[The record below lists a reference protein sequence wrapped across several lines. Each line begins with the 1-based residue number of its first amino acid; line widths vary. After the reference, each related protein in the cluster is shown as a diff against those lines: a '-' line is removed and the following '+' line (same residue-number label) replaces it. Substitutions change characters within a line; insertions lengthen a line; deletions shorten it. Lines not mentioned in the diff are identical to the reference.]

1 MGRGVRDR
9 RGESVI
15 RFVAPGRAFY
25 PDRCCATAQ
34 KKNAF
39 SPPSIRSVRTWNPEE
54 WRSWFFFSFSSS
66 SSNVSLIRVCTRPL
80 YAADLWVFYAARLV
94 ENAKLSPLR
103 RVSYKRSSTYIYTT
117 SSRRIEII
125 FKITHFVGEKLFLIK
140 SKAAGKARDATI
152 RPVKPRHR
160 DLTSC
165 APQV

>member
-54 WRSWFFFSFSSS
+54 CRSRFFSFS
-66 SSNVSLIRVCTRPL
+66 SSNVSLIMCM
-80 YAADLWVFYAARLV
+80 YAA
-94 ENAKLSPLR
+94 SLR
-103 RVSYKRSSTYIYTT
+103 RRSLGVLRRA
-117 SSRRIEII
+117 SRRECKII
-125 FKITHFVGEKLFLIK
+125 ASVTRLL
-140 SKAAGKARDATI
+140 
-152 RPVKPRHR
+152 
-160 DLTSC
+160 
-165 APQV
+165 